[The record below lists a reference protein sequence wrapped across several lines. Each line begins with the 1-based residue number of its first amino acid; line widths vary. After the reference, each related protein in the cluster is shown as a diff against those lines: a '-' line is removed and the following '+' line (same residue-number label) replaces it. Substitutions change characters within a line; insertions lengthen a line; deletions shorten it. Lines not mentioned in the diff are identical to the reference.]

1 MVEPPYPQ
9 YIEGTPTKKP
19 SEVTLDKNNA
29 ETLDKALALY
39 AQTICPEPLPM
50 FDVIPLLFVN
60 LIEQTAYLKIYQK
73 MFGSLFIGKSGIGKT
88 RYLTPLIKEKN
99 VMYTNDITP
108 KHLVEF
114 LEKARDKQKNFL
126 VVPDFLNCTS
136 HAIATKETLI
146 GILRSMTEEGIADLS
161 AYQLEFDGKGQRVK
175 ASFITTITKAHY
187 SDFAIA
193 WKKTGFLSRLL
204 PFSFTHS
211 PYTETT
217 IRDFLEKRLPDPINK
232 VKFKI
237 KRKPPP
243 IEIPQILSK
252 QLRIYEELL
261 AKSTESTAYRAT
273 IQLISMTEALAVLRE
288 ESEAT
293 QTDVDIIMYLC
304 NWINYRFN
312 AM

>member
-1 MVEPPYPQ
+1 MVASPYQ
-9 YIEGTPTKKP
+9 EGKESTSIYSP
-19 SEVTLDKNNA
+19 SEVTLGKNNV
-29 ETLDKALALY
+29 ETLDKALTLY
-39 AQTICPEPLPM
+39 AKTICPEPLPM

-60 LIEQTAYLKIYQK
+60 LIEQIEYLKIYQK

-88 RYLTPLIKEKN
+88 RYLIPLIKEKN
-99 VMYTNDITP
+99 VLYTNDITP
-108 KHLVEF
+108 KHIIGF
-114 LEKARDKQKNFL
+114 LEKARDKQKNLL
-126 VVPDFLNCTS
+126 VVPDFLNCVS
-136 HAIATKETLI
+136 HAKATKETLI

-161 AYQLEFDGKGQRVK
+161 AYQLEFDGKGERVK
-175 ASFITTITKAHY
+175 AGFITTITKAHY
-187 SDFAIA
+187 SEFAIA
-193 WKKTGFLSRLL
+193 WKTTGFLSRLL

-217 IRDFLEKRLPDPINK
+217 IRDFLEKRLPDPIHK
-232 VKFKI
+232 VRFKI

-243 IEIPQILSK
+243 IEIPQTLSK

-293 QTDVDIIMYLC
+293 QTDIDIIMFLC

-312 AM
+312 AI